1 MSRESVPVAGSDWG
15 SRTASITW
23 TTPLHDSMSAVTT
36 VAEPLSTTFP
46 PLTARPTP
54 VTVGTESWAVELCC
68 RLSIGGE
75 RGE

>member
-46 PLTARPTP
+46 PLTAMEMSPPWRVVAESSSTTSAAM
-54 VTVGTESWAVELCC
+54 TVPGTTW
-68 RLSIGGE
+68 
-75 RGE
+75 